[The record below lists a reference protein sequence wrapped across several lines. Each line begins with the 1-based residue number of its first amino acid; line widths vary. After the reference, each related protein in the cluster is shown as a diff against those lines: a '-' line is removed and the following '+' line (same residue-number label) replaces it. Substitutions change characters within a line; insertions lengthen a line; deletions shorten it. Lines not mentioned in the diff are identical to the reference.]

1 MRRITAILAVMC
13 GCIFFLSW
21 PVTAADELAEAD
33 RLFALGGLEN
43 FQKSIPI
50 YAKAAAQDP
59 GGFEANWKC
68 ARAHRE
74 YANQAKRQEVA
85 DWKKICAEHGKAG
98 MQYAQKAIDLQPDKP
113 DGYYYFGVNVG
124 IYSDGVSIV
133 TALAEGLKDQ
143 TQSSFEKAYAI
154 DKNYRQGRPMLSLG
168 RFWTVLPWPLHDRPK
183 ALAYFREYQK
193 AGFFDANVEAHLFL
207 SELLIK
213 MGGEANQAEAKKD
226 LEKAAQ
232 SSDSYYKNWA
242 ARLLAEIGK

>member
-13 GCIFFLSW
+13 GCIFFFPW
-21 PVTAADELAEAD
+21 PVPAADELAEAD

-59 GGFEANWKC
+59 GSFEANWKS

-74 YANQAKRQEVA
+74 YANQAKRQEIA
-85 DWKKICAEHGKAG
+85 DWKNICAEHGKAG
-98 MQYAQKAIDLQPDKP
+98 MQMAQKAIDLQPDKP
-113 DGYYYFGVNVG
+113 DGYYYYGVNVG

-154 DKNYRQGRPMLSLG
+154 DKNYRQGGPMLSLG

-183 ALAYFREYQK
+183 ALTYFREYQK
-193 AGFFDANVEAHLFL
+193 AGFFDANLEAHLFL

-213 MGGEANQAEAKKD
+213 LGGEANQAEAKKY
-226 LEKAAQ
+226 LEKASQ
-232 SSDSYYKNWA
+232 SPDSYFKNWA
-242 ARLLAEIGK
+242 TRLLADIGK

>member
-1 MRRITAILAVMC
+1 MRRSSTVAGAVVIC
-13 GCIFFLSW
+13 LLVSIGAL
-21 PVTAADELAEAD
+21 AADELAEAD
-33 RLFALGGLEN
+33 RLFSAGGLEN

-50 YAKAAAQDP
+50 YVKAVAQDP
-59 GGFEANWKC
+59 GSFEANWKC

-85 DWKKICAEHGKAG
+85 DWKNICAEHGKAG

-133 TALAEGLKDQ
+133 TALAEGLKDK
-143 TQSSFEKAYAI
+143 TQSSFEKAYAL
-154 DKNYRQGRPMLSLG
+154 DKNYKQGGPMLSLG

-183 ALAYFREYQK
+183 ALAYFREYQR
-193 AGFFDANVEAHLFL
+193 AGFFDTNLEAHLFL

-213 MGGEANQAEAKKD
+213 IGGDANQTEAKKY

-232 SSDSYYKNWA
+232 STDSYYKNWA
-242 ARLLAEIGK
+242 QRLLSEIGK

>member
-154 DKNYRQGRPMLSLG
+154 DKNYRQGGPMLSLG

-183 ALAYFREYQK
+183 ALTYFREYQK
-193 AGFFDANVEAHLFL
+193 AGFFDANLEAHLFL

-213 MGGEANQAEAKKD
+213 LGGEANQAEAKKY
-226 LEKAAQ
+226 LEKASQ
-232 SSDSYYKNWA
+232 SPDSYFKIWA
-242 ARLLAEIGK
+242 TRLLAEIGK

>member
-50 YAKAAAQDP
+50 YAKAVAQDP
-59 GGFEANWKC
+59 GSFEANWKC

-154 DKNYRQGRPMLSLG
+154 DKNYRQGGPMLSLG

>member
-1 MRRITAILAVMC
+1 MRRRSTLAGTIGIC
-13 GCIFFLSW
+13 LLLSIG
-21 PVTAADELAEAD
+21 AFAGDELAEAD

-59 GGFEANWKC
+59 GSFEANWKC

-74 YANQAKRQEVA
+74 YANLAKRQEVA
-85 DWKKICAEHGKAG
+85 NWKKICAEHGKAG
-98 MQYAQKAIDLQPDKP
+98 MQCAQKAIDLQPDKP
-113 DGYYYFGVNVG
+113 DGYYYYGVNVG

-143 TQSSFEKAYAI
+143 TQSSLEKAYAI
-154 DKNYRQGRPMLSLG
+154 DKNYRLGGPMLSLG

-193 AGFFDANVEAHLFL
+193 AGFFNANVEAHLFL

-213 MGGEANQAEAKKD
+213 MGGEADQAEAKKY

-232 SSDSYYKNWA
+232 SADSYHKNWA